1 MNETIQLLISGIAQG
16 MIYSLV
22 AFGYNMTY
30 ATARMFNF
38 SNGNFLMLGGV
49 VGYALYMSAK
59 LPFIA
64 MLLGIILVGLL
75 TGWILYKTS
84 IEPSL
89 QSKSNVAWILATL
102 AFGIILKNGVEV
114 FWSTDDFRF
123 ESPLGNTPLRFGT
136 VGVYPQE
143 ILIILVS
150 LLIVIGVEAFKKYS
164 ILGKAIVAV
173 SEDKNTASL
182 MGINQRFI
190 ILFSFLL
197 ASVIACI
204 AGALVAPIT
213 LVSATMGTVLGVK
226 AYAVS
231 IIGGLESGYGVI
243 LGGLIIGISESLT
256 ARFISTGYK
265 DAPGFLLLI
274 LILLFLPSGIFGK
287 KVIKKV

>member
-1 MNETIQLLISGIAQG
+1 MSDTIQLLISGIAQG

-22 AFGYNMTY
+22 AFGYNITF
-30 ATARMFNF
+30 ATSRMFNF
-38 SNGNFLMLGGV
+38 SNGNFLMMGAVTGFILYVSKGV
-49 VGYALYMSAK
+49 PL
-59 LPFIA
+59 LA
-64 MLLGIILVGLL
+64 MLLGVILVG
-75 TGWILYKTS
+75 ILVGFIAYKTS

-89 QSKSNVAWILATL
+89 KSKSSVAWILATL
-102 AFGIILKNGVEV
+102 AFGIIIQNCVEV

-123 ESPLGNTPLRFGT
+123 NSPLGNAPLRFGT
-136 VGVYPQE
+136 IGVLPQE
-143 ILIILVS
+143 ILIIVVA

-182 MGINQRFI
+182 MGINQQFI

-197 ASVIACI
+197 ASAVAFL
-204 AGALVAPIT
+204 AGVLVAPIT

-231 IIGGLESGYGVI
+231 IIGGLESGYGVL
-243 LGGLIIGISESLT
+243 LGGLIIGVSESMT

-265 DAPGFLLLI
+265 DIPGFLILI
-274 LILLFLPSGIFGK
+274 LVLLFLPSGIFGK
-287 KVIKKV
+287 KIIKKV